1 MIRAVYVLLDG
12 GVCIYSRIYDPALAS
27 PMLMSSFISAVSAFS
42 REAMGDELRGIESD
56 GRFVFVADHDRIITV
71 VIAESPEEISPGLID
86 NIGIN
91 FLSRYS
97 KHAELD
103 LCETSTFREF
113 DGVLDK
119 IIPPEL
125 LESTRIDP
133 VEPLDALSL
142 IEVPQ
147 TSTELALLLI
157 RKKSLSVK
165 QAATELSIDVD
176 NAHSLL
182 EQLVEMGKVGRRT
195 SRGSVMYFV

>member
-1 MIRAVYVLLDG
+1 MIRAVYILVEG

-27 PMLMSSFISAVSAFS
+27 PMLMSSFISAISAFS

-71 VIAESPEEISPGLID
+71 LIAENPEEISTGLID

-91 FLSRYS
+91 FVSRYS

-103 LCETSTFREF
+103 LCDSATFREF

-119 IIPPEL
+119 IIPSRL
-125 LESTRIDP
+125 LESTRVDP
-133 VEPLDALSL
+133 LEPLDALSL

-147 TSTELALLLI
+147 ESTQIALLLI
-157 RKKSLSVK
+157 RKKSLSAQ
-165 QAATELSIDVD
+165 QAATELSMDVD
-176 NAHSLL
+176 SAHILL

-195 SRGSVMYFV
+195 SSGSVLYFV